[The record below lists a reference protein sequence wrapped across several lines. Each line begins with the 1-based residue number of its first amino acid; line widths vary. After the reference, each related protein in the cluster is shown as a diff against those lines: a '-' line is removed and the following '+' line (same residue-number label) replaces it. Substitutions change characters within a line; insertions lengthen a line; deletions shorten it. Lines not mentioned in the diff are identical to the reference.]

1 MRYLTLSIAAI
12 VGVTF
17 INAPSPAYSA
27 PKQYSLAVG
36 SLGGTMGRLGAG
48 ISSAFNKKQTTDKM
62 AVSPVKRLLKSLIRA
77 CVLSQNS
84 GIPAITSMLPNHYMI
99 PASRAEKILFSRKS
113 PSKLRSLKKEPVPN
127 IRVI

>member
-62 AVSPVKRLLKSLIRA
+62 AVSPGGGRANPARLGTGGADFAFSFSNFTSTALAGKAPVIAKFWDSCYHQYVAKSLYD
-77 CVLSQNS
+77 S
-84 GIPAITSMLPNHYMI
+84 GIQS
-99 PASRAEKILFSRKS
+99 
-113 PSKLRSLKKEPVPN
+113 
-127 IRVI
+127 